1 MEKVGFSYKKRKIVL
16 EVKECSSLWSKFM
29 GLMFRT
35 KNTAPLIFIF
45 NKPTKTPI
53 HSLFC
58 QEFIAV
64 WLDDKNRVVGV
75 KKVKSW
81 RWSVKPKKKFVNL
94 VEIPI
99 NKRYRRMI
107 KFLVDDAKGF

>member
-1 MEKVGFSYKKRKIVL
+1 MEKVGFNYNGRKI
-16 EVKECSSLWSKFM
+16 EISAKECSSIWNKLI
-29 GLMFRT
+29 GLMFGDE
-35 KNTAPLIFIF
+35 NSEALIFIF

-58 QEFIAV
+58 PEFIAV
-64 WLDDKNRVVGV
+64 WLDDKNRVVEV

-81 RWSVKPKKKFVNL
+81 RWSVKPRKKFVNL

-99 NKRYRRMI
+99 NKRYRRII